1 MDKKQLKNAEKMVNK
16 AIKAIAKEYRYR
28 VASYELYKK
37 NGDFFLHTHH
47 FLCMQEEKPQMVLW
61 NYIKTYE
68 SDNLFWT
75 IFDMESNIKERE
87 SLRAIGAFAMPSYRI
102 SEHVLDVSEP
112 VNETELAREVLD
124 IVSREENDFLNL
136 VSHNAYAF
144 NRKILEETGYL
155 DEKLIK
161 MIACIELGDIEKA
174 GRMAEEEIKKRK
186 SGGFGNNDKDIYQ
199 YIVEYCTAKCREHN
213 AGWRNHAIR
222 LLGKLRHV
230 GTVSNKDI

>member
-1 MDKKQLKNAEKMVNK
+1 MDKKQLKEAEKKVNK
-16 AIKAIAKEYRYR
+16 AIKAIAKEYCYR
-28 VASYELYKK
+28 TVSYDFYKK
-37 NGDFFLHTHH
+37 SGDFFLHTHY
-47 FLCMQEEKPQMVLW
+47 CMKLQEKKLQLVLR
-61 NYIKTYE
+61 NFIKTYE

-87 SLRAIGAFAMPSYRI
+87 SLRAIGAFTMPSFEI
-102 SEHVLDVSEP
+102 SKHVLDVSEP
-112 VNETELAREVLD
+112 VDETELAREVLK
-124 IVSREENDFLNL
+124 VASREEDDFLNL
-136 VSHNAYAF
+136 VSHNADVF
-144 NRKILEETGYL
+144 NRKILEETGFL

-230 GTVSNKDI
+230 GTASNKDI